1 MSALSQFNAK
11 RSTIA
16 VCRVHNVFILPFID
30 LIRNPYDLVTI
41 AVIGFL
47 LRCRPL
53 TLKHLLA
60 HLIEREVTI
69 YHELRLYRKNGITVS
84 QIIKAHI
91 VNAISGNI
99 QFQFCAS
106 PLPYL
111 HR

>member
-91 VNAISGNI
+91 VNAISSNI
-99 QFQFCAS
+99 KFQFYTAT
-106 PLPYL
+106 LPYL
-111 HR
+111 NR

>member
-1 MSALSQFNAK
+1 MPALSQFNAK

-16 VCRVHNVFILPFID
+16 VCRIHNVFVLPFID
-30 LIRNPYDLVTI
+30 FIRNPYDLITVT
-41 AVIGFL
+41 VIRFL

-60 HLIEREVTI
+60 HLIKWEVPI
-69 YHELRLYRKNGITVS
+69 YHELRLYRENGITVS